1 MNKKLLTAVVVST
14 VALSSLVLPF
24 SANAAVEDD
33 INKASQ
39 KISDLSSKKD
49 AAQGEIASIT
59 DKIAVN
65 EEDATK
71 LVAEMKTT
79 QSSLKTLTA
88 EISALNTKIAQRED
102 KLKEQAR
109 TIQVNGD
116 TQNYLD
122 FVLSAES
129 VGDVIGRVDVVTQM
143 VSANQDLVKEQK
155 SDKDA
160 VATKQKETEKKSQ
173 EQTVLAAKLEA
184 AKADLDQQKLSKEA
198 VVASLASEKASA
210 ESEKASFLTKKEE
223 AEKAAAAIAAAKTAP
238 VVAAQ
243 TSVTTK
249 TSETEKAS
257 TPAAST
263 PETPA
268 SSEEN
273 KPAATNPAPNA
284 GGVLGAA
291 YSVSGTPYLYGGTTT
306 AGFDCSGFTQ
316 YAFAAVGVSLPRT
329 ASAQYS
335 ATSRVSQA
343 EAQPGDLVFFNQT
356 GSIDHVAIYLGG
368 GQFIGSQSSTGVA
381 VASISPYYWAQYLVG
396 FGRVN

>member
-1 MNKKLLTAVVVST
+1 MNKKLLTMVVVSS
-14 VALSSLVLPF
+14 VALSSLALPF
-24 SANAAVEDD
+24 SASAAVDDD

-39 KISDLSSKKD
+39 KISELSGKKD
-49 AAQGEIASIT
+49 AAQGDIASIT
-59 DKIAVN
+59 DKIATN
-65 EEDATK
+65 EADATK
-71 LVAEMKTT
+71 LVAEMEST
-79 QSSLKTLTA
+79 QASLKTLTA
-88 EISALNTKIAQRED
+88 EITTLNTKIAQRED
-102 KLKEQAR
+102 KLKDQAR

-129 VGDVIGRVDVVTQM
+129 LSDVIGRVDVVSQM

-160 VATKQKETEKKSQ
+160 VASKQKETEQKSG
-173 EQTVLAAKLEA
+173 EQTILAAKLEA
-184 AKADLDQQKLSKEA
+184 SKADLDQQKLSKEA
-198 VVASLASEKASA
+198 VVASLASEQASA
-210 ESEKASFLTKKEE
+210 ENEKASFLTKKEE
-223 AEKAAAAIAAAKTAP
+223 AEKAAAAIAAANAAP

-243 TSVTTK
+243 TSTTAPAQAP
-249 TSETEKAS
+249 TNTNNSNSEPTVPAPTP
-257 TPAAST
+257 TPA
-263 PETPA
+263 PTPA
-268 SSEEN
+268 P
-273 KPAATNPAPNA
+273 PANS

-291 YSVSGTPYLYGGTTT
+291 YGVSGTPYLYGGTTI

-316 YAFAAVGVSLPRT
+316 YAFSAVGISLPRT

-335 ATSRVSQA
+335 ATRRISQA

-381 VASISPYYWAQYLVG
+381 VASISRRSQNGSVK
-396 FGRVN
+396 